1 MAELV
6 NLRQAR
12 KQRERTTKASSAETN
27 RALHGESKSAKAAR
41 KAEADR
47 AARLLDGAK
56 LERD

>member
-1 MAELV
+1 MAEVV

-12 KQRERTTKASSAETN
+12 KQRERAAKATTAQAN
-27 RALHGESKSAKAAR
+27 RALHGENKATKSAR
-41 KAEADR
+41 KAEAER